1 MPKSYKCPR
10 EESCIVKG
18 GHDSLCATGYQGP
31 LCAVCSL
38 GYYKQLKT
46 CQLCPTK
53 KWMIVQL
60 SIIAAVAAIVFGV
73 IIWTSKRKS
82 KKKEGR
88 SSVDIIL
95 CRLKIVIGFYQVTN
109 GVLETFSF
117 IKWPGALD
125 IIGKYSEILQMNV
138 FQVAPIHCLL
148 PNVKMNAFGNL
159 FAILGMNAAAILVA
173 ALAYKLRK
181 LFLLRSTLNKEEK
194 EKKVGQTKE
203 VIYRNL
209 FFFLFV
215 TYLSTC
221 SKTAQVVPLSCR
233 KLCLDEEDKTCDEYL
248 RADYSMNC
256 NGQEYNRSV
265 NVAYCSVFYILFL
278 PTASL
283 IVLWRQRRVLPGNV
297 NNAEDEA
304 LENQEQATG
313 NETRAE
319 DEALGHQ
326 QQDTGNEIH
335 SENEALDHQAQATGS
350 EIQTENEVLGHQEQ
364 ATGSEIQTENEA
376 LEHQEQA
383 TGSEIQTENEALD
396 HQEQAT
402 GSEIQTD
409 NEALDH
415 QEQATGSE
423 IQTEN
428 EALDHQEQAT
438 GSEIQTE
445 NEALGHQEQAT
456 GSEIQTENEA
466 LDHQEQATG
475 SEIKTENEALDHQ
488 EQATGSEIQTENEA
502 LGHQEQATGSEI
514 KTENEALDHQEQA
527 TGNEIQTE
535 NEALGH
541 QEQATGSEIQTEN
554 EALGHQEQATGNEIQ
569 TENEALGHQQQ
580 ATGSE
585 IQTENEALDHQ
596 EQATGS
602 EIQTEN
608 EALEHQEQATGSEI
622 QTENEAL
629 GHQEQATGSE
639 IQTENETLDH
649 QEQAS
654 GNEIQAA
661 ENEALEPQEP
671 ATELV
676 TGLRF
681 LFENYNSRA
690 WYWEFV
696 EMFRKV
702 ILTSALIFLGGESR
716 AYVGLAFLTSG
727 AYAMLF
733 ACVSPMADPFEN
745 KLMVS
750 SLSVTFVNLAIGA
763 VSRIP
768 QENSPSS
775 IDPYLD
781 SIIFNILVFG
791 ANTLVISL
799 LVGNY

>member
-1 MPKSYKCPR
+1 MFDCLIDCLLVFFTVLTGTDPLSFAGYRACKCLKGYHRTDRFGGCKLCEDGLRCDNDSIVTLNDGYWWKWRNETYKLLYKNFTTSLVNITYSPNKSIDSSIFNHTFNKFPHPVPKSYKCPR
-10 EESCIVKG
+10 EESCKVKG

-31 LCAVCSL
+31 LCAVCSP
-38 GYYKQLKT
+38 GYYKQLQT

-60 SIIAAVAAIVFGV
+60 SIMAAVAVIVLAV

-125 IIGKYSEILQMNV
+125 VIGKYSEILQMNV

-181 LFLLRSTLNKEEK
+181 LFLLRSTLNKVEK
-194 EKKVGQTKE
+194 ERKVGQTKE

-283 IVLWRQRRVLPGNV
+283 IVLWRQRRVLRGNV

-335 SENEALDHQAQATGS
+335 PENEALDHQAQATGSEIQSENEALDHQAQATGS
-350 EIQTENEVLGHQEQ
+350 EIQTENEDSDYQAQAMGSEIQSENEALDHQAQATGNEIQSENEALDHQAQ
-364 ATGSEIQTENEA
+364 ATGSEIQ
-376 LEHQEQA
+376 
-383 TGSEIQTENEALD
+383 
-396 HQEQAT
+396 
-402 GSEIQTD
+402 
-409 NEALDH
+409 
-415 QEQATGSE
+415 
-423 IQTEN
+423 
-428 EALDHQEQAT
+428 
-438 GSEIQTE
+438 
-445 NEALGHQEQAT
+445 
-456 GSEIQTENEA
+456 
-466 LDHQEQATG
+466 
-475 SEIKTENEALDHQ
+475 
-488 EQATGSEIQTENEA
+488 
-502 LGHQEQATGSEI
+502 
-514 KTENEALDHQEQA
+514 
-527 TGNEIQTE
+527 
-535 NEALGH
+535 
-541 QEQATGSEIQTEN
+541 
-554 EALGHQEQATGNEIQ
+554 
-569 TENEALGHQQQ
+569 
-580 ATGSE
+580 
-585 IQTENEALDHQ
+585 
-596 EQATGS
+596 
-602 EIQTEN
+602 
-608 EALEHQEQATGSEI
+608 
-622 QTENEAL
+622 
-629 GHQEQATGSE
+629 
-639 IQTENETLDH
+639 
-649 QEQAS
+649 
-654 GNEIQAA
+654 AA
-661 ENEALEPQEP
+661 DNEALEPQEP

-690 WYWEFV
+690 WYWEFI
-696 EMFRKV
+696 EIFRKV

-716 AYVGLAFLTSG
+716 AYIGLAFLTSG

-763 VSRIP
+763 ISRIP
-768 QENSPSS
+768 QENTPSS

-799 LVGNY
+799 LVGNS

>member
-1 MPKSYKCPR
+1 MFVCLIVLTGTDALSFAGYRACKCLIGHHRTDRFGGCKLCEDGLQCDNDSIVTLKNGYWWKWRNETYKLLYKDFAMSLVNITYSPGKRIDPSIINQSLNKFPHPVPKSYKCPR
-10 EESCIVKG
+10 EESCMVKG
-18 GHDSLCATGYQGP
+18 GHDSLCAVGYQGP
-31 LCAVCSL
+31 LCAVCSH
-38 GYYKQLKT
+38 GYYKQFQT

-53 KWMIVQL
+53 RWMIVQL
-60 SIIAAVAAIVFGV
+60 SIMAAVAVIVFAV

-88 SSVDIIL
+88 SLVDIIL

-117 IKWPGALD
+117 IKWPSALD
-125 IIGKYSEILQMNV
+125 FIGKYSEILQMNV

-159 FAILGMNAAAILVA
+159 FAILGMNAAAILMA
-173 ALAYKLRK
+173 SLAYELRK
-181 LFLLRSTLNKEEK
+181 LFLLRSALNKEEK

-203 VIYRNL
+203 VIYQNL
-209 FFFLFV
+209 FFLLFV

-256 NGQEYNRSV
+256 NSEEYNRSV
-265 NVAYCSVFYILFL
+265 IVAYCTVFYILFL

-283 IVLWRQRRVLPGNV
+283 IVLWRQRKVLRGNV
-297 NNAEDEA
+297 NHADEEA
-304 LENQEQATG
+304 LENEDQATG
-313 NETRAE
+313 NEARA
-319 DEALGHQ
+319 
-326 QQDTGNEIH
+326 
-335 SENEALDHQAQATGS
+335 ENEALEHQA
-350 EIQTENEVLGHQEQ
+350 Q

-376 LEHQEQA
+376 LEHQP
-383 TGSEIQTENEALD
+383 
-396 HQEQAT
+396 
-402 GSEIQTD
+402 
-409 NEALDH
+409 
-415 QEQATGSE
+415 
-423 IQTEN
+423 
-428 EALDHQEQAT
+428 
-438 GSEIQTE
+438 
-445 NEALGHQEQAT
+445 
-456 GSEIQTENEA
+456 
-466 LDHQEQATG
+466 
-475 SEIKTENEALDHQ
+475 
-488 EQATGSEIQTENEA
+488 
-502 LGHQEQATGSEI
+502 
-514 KTENEALDHQEQA
+514 
-527 TGNEIQTE
+527 
-535 NEALGH
+535 
-541 QEQATGSEIQTEN
+541 
-554 EALGHQEQATGNEIQ
+554 
-569 TENEALGHQQQ
+569 
-580 ATGSE
+580 
-585 IQTENEALDHQ
+585 
-596 EQATGS
+596 QATGS

-608 EALEHQEQATGSEI
+608 EALEHQPQATGSEIQTEYEALDHRAQATGSEI

-629 GHQEQATGSE
+629 DHEAQATGSE
-639 IQTENETLDH
+639 IQIENEALDH
-649 QEQAS
+649 EAQAT
-654 GNEIQAA
+654 GCEIQIENEALDHEARATESEIQIENEALDHEAQATGSEIQNENEALDHEAQATGSETQA
-661 ENEALEPQEP
+661 ENEALEPQKP

-696 EMFRKV
+696 EMFRKF

-727 AYAMLF
+727 VYAILF

-763 VSRIP
+763 ISRIP
-768 QENSPSS
+768 QENTPSS

>member
-1 MPKSYKCPR
+1 MFVCFLTVLTGTDPLSFAGYRACKCLKGYHRTDRFGGCKLCEDGLRCDNDSIVTLNDGYWWKWRNETYKLLYKNFTTSLVNITYSPGKSINSSIFNHSFNKFPHPVPKSYKCPR
-10 EESCIVKG
+10 EESCKVKG

-31 LCAVCSL
+31 LCAVCSP
-38 GYYKQLKT
+38 GYYKQLQT

-60 SIIAAVAAIVFGV
+60 SIMAAVAAIVFAV

-125 IIGKYSEILQMNV
+125 VIGKYSEILQMNV

-148 PNVKMNAFGNL
+148 PNVKMNAFRNL

-194 EKKVGQTKE
+194 ERKVGQTKE

-265 NVAYCSVFYILFL
+265 NVAYCSVFYILLL
-278 PTASL
+278 PTSSL
-283 IVLWRQRRVLPGNV
+283 IVLWRQRRVLRGNV

-313 NETRAE
+313 NETHAE

-335 SENEALDHQAQATGS
+335 PENEALDHQAQATGSEFQGENEALDHQAQAKGSEIQSENEALDHQAQATGS
-350 EIQTENEVLGHQEQ
+350 EIQTENEDSDYQAQ
-364 ATGSEIQTENEA
+364 ATGSEIQSENEA
-376 LEHQEQA
+376 LDHLAQA
-383 TGSEIQTENEALD
+383 TGNEIQSENEALD
-396 HQEQAT
+396 HQAQAT
-402 GSEIQTD
+402 GI
-409 NEALDH
+409 
-415 QEQATGSE
+415 
-423 IQTEN
+423 
-428 EALDHQEQAT
+428 
-438 GSEIQTE
+438 
-445 NEALGHQEQAT
+445 
-456 GSEIQTENEA
+456 
-466 LDHQEQATG
+466 
-475 SEIKTENEALDHQ
+475 
-488 EQATGSEIQTENEA
+488 
-502 LGHQEQATGSEI
+502 
-514 KTENEALDHQEQA
+514 
-527 TGNEIQTE
+527 
-535 NEALGH
+535 
-541 QEQATGSEIQTEN
+541 
-554 EALGHQEQATGNEIQ
+554 
-569 TENEALGHQQQ
+569 
-580 ATGSE
+580 
-585 IQTENEALDHQ
+585 
-596 EQATGS
+596 
-602 EIQTEN
+602 
-608 EALEHQEQATGSEI
+608 
-622 QTENEAL
+622 
-629 GHQEQATGSE
+629 
-639 IQTENETLDH
+639 
-649 QEQAS
+649 
-654 GNEIQAA
+654 EIQAA
-661 ENEALEPQEP
+661 DNEALEPQEP

-690 WYWEFV
+690 WYWEFI
-696 EMFRKV
+696 EIFRKV

-716 AYVGLAFLTSG
+716 AYIGLAFLTSG

-733 ACVSPMADPFEN
+733 ARVSPMADPFEN

-763 VSRIP
+763 ISRIP
-768 QENSPSS
+768 QENTPSS

>member
-1 MPKSYKCPR
+1 MIDCLFVCLIVLTGTDTLSFAGYRACKCLKGYHRTDRFEGCKLCEDGLHCDNDFIVTLKDGYWWKWRNDTDKLLYKNFTTSLVNITYSPAKSINSTIFNHSFNKFPHPVPKSYKCPG
-10 EESCIVKG
+10 EESCKVKG
-18 GHDSLCATGYQGP
+18 CHDSLCATGYQGP
-31 LCAVCSL
+31 LCAVCSP
-38 GYYKQLKT
+38 GYYKQLQT

-60 SIIAAVAAIVFGV
+60 SIIAAVAAIVFAV
-73 IIWTSKRKS
+73 IIWTSIRKS

-125 IIGKYSEILQMNV
+125 VIGKYSEILQMNV

-173 ALAYKLRK
+173 VLAYKLRK

-194 EKKVGQTKE
+194 ERKVGQTKE

-283 IVLWRQRRVLPGNV
+283 IVLWRQRRVLRGNV

-335 SENEALDHQAQATGS
+335 PEGETLDHQAEATGSDIQSENEALDHQAQATGS
-350 EIQTENEVLGHQEQ
+350 EIQTDNEDSNYQAQATESEIQSENEALDHQAQ
-364 ATGSEIQTENEA
+364 ATGSEIQ
-376 LEHQEQA
+376 
-383 TGSEIQTENEALD
+383 
-396 HQEQAT
+396 
-402 GSEIQTD
+402 
-409 NEALDH
+409 
-415 QEQATGSE
+415 
-423 IQTEN
+423 
-428 EALDHQEQAT
+428 
-438 GSEIQTE
+438 
-445 NEALGHQEQAT
+445 
-456 GSEIQTENEA
+456 
-466 LDHQEQATG
+466 
-475 SEIKTENEALDHQ
+475 
-488 EQATGSEIQTENEA
+488 
-502 LGHQEQATGSEI
+502 
-514 KTENEALDHQEQA
+514 
-527 TGNEIQTE
+527 
-535 NEALGH
+535 
-541 QEQATGSEIQTEN
+541 
-554 EALGHQEQATGNEIQ
+554 
-569 TENEALGHQQQ
+569 
-580 ATGSE
+580 
-585 IQTENEALDHQ
+585 
-596 EQATGS
+596 
-602 EIQTEN
+602 
-608 EALEHQEQATGSEI
+608 
-622 QTENEAL
+622 
-629 GHQEQATGSE
+629 
-639 IQTENETLDH
+639 
-649 QEQAS
+649 
-654 GNEIQAA
+654 AA
-661 ENEALEPQEP
+661 DSEALEPQEP

-690 WYWEFV
+690 WYWEFI
-696 EMFRKV
+696 EIFRKV

-733 ACVSPMADPFEN
+733 ARVSPMADPFEN

-763 VSRIP
+763 ISRIP
-768 QENSPSS
+768 QENTPSS

>member
-1 MPKSYKCPR
+1 MFVCLIVLTGTDTLSFAGYRACKCLKGYHRTDRFGGCKICEDGLHCDNDSIVTLKDGYWWKWRNETYKLLYKIFTTSLVNITYSPGKSINSTIFNHSFNKFPHPVPKSYKCPR
-10 EESCIVKG
+10 EESCKVKG
-18 GHDSLCATGYQGP
+18 GHDSLCAPGYQGP
-31 LCAVCSL
+31 LCAVCSP
-38 GYYKQLKT
+38 GYYKQLQT

-60 SIIAAVAAIVFGV
+60 SIVAAVAAIVFAV

-125 IIGKYSEILQMNV
+125 VIGKYSEILQMNV

-173 ALAYKLRK
+173 VLAYKLRK

-194 EKKVGQTKE
+194 ERKVGQTKE

-209 FFFLFV
+209 FFFFFV

-283 IVLWRQRRVLPGNV
+283 IVLWRQRRVLRGNV

-335 SENEALDHQAQATGS
+335 PENEALDHQTQATGSEIQTEKEDSDYQAQATGSKIQSENEALDLQAQPTGSEIQSENEALDHQAQATGS
-350 EIQTENEVLGHQEQ
+350 EIQ
-364 ATGSEIQTENEA
+364 
-376 LEHQEQA
+376 
-383 TGSEIQTENEALD
+383 
-396 HQEQAT
+396 
-402 GSEIQTD
+402 
-409 NEALDH
+409 
-415 QEQATGSE
+415 
-423 IQTEN
+423 
-428 EALDHQEQAT
+428 
-438 GSEIQTE
+438 
-445 NEALGHQEQAT
+445 
-456 GSEIQTENEA
+456 
-466 LDHQEQATG
+466 
-475 SEIKTENEALDHQ
+475 
-488 EQATGSEIQTENEA
+488 
-502 LGHQEQATGSEI
+502 
-514 KTENEALDHQEQA
+514 
-527 TGNEIQTE
+527 
-535 NEALGH
+535 
-541 QEQATGSEIQTEN
+541 
-554 EALGHQEQATGNEIQ
+554 
-569 TENEALGHQQQ
+569 
-580 ATGSE
+580 
-585 IQTENEALDHQ
+585 
-596 EQATGS
+596 
-602 EIQTEN
+602 
-608 EALEHQEQATGSEI
+608 
-622 QTENEAL
+622 
-629 GHQEQATGSE
+629 
-639 IQTENETLDH
+639 
-649 QEQAS
+649 
-654 GNEIQAA
+654 AA
-661 ENEALEPQEP
+661 DNEALEPHEP

-690 WYWEFV
+690 WYWEFI
-696 EMFRKV
+696 EIFRKV
-702 ILTSALIFLGGESR
+702 ILTSALIFLGAESR
-716 AYVGLAFLTSG
+716 AYIGLAFLTSG

-733 ACVSPMADPFEN
+733 ARVSPMADPFEN

-763 VSRIP
+763 ISRIP
-768 QENSPSS
+768 QENTPSS

>member
-1 MPKSYKCPR
+1 MFDCLFVCLFDCLTGTDPLSFAGYRACKCLKGYHRTDRFGGCKLCEDGLHCANDSIVTLKNGYWWKWRNESYKLLYQNFTTSLVNITYSPGKSIKSSFFNHSFNKFPHPVPKSYKCPR
-10 EESCIVKG
+10 EESCIVKA

-31 LCAVCSL
+31 LCAVCSP
-38 GYYKQLKT
+38 GYHKQLQT

-60 SIIAAVAAIVFGV
+60 SIMAAVAAIVFAV

-88 SSVDIIL
+88 SSVDIIF

-117 IKWPGALD
+117 IKWPGALYV
-125 IIGKYSEILQMNV
+125 IGKYSEILQMNV

-159 FAILGMNAAAILVA
+159 FAILGMNIAAILVA
-173 ALAYKLRK
+173 ALTYKLRK

-203 VIYRNL
+203 VIYRHL

-221 SKTAQVVPLSCR
+221 LKTAQVVPLSCR

-297 NNAEDEA
+297 NSAEDEA

-335 SENEALDHQAQATGS
+335 AENEALENQAQATGS
-350 EIQTENEVLGHQEQ
+350 EIQTENEALGHQEQATGSEIETENEALEYQAQ

-376 LEHQEQA
+376 L
-383 TGSEIQTENEALD
+383 G
-396 HQEQAT
+396 
-402 GSEIQTD
+402 
-409 NEALDH
+409 
-415 QEQATGSE
+415 
-423 IQTEN
+423 
-428 EALDHQEQAT
+428 HQEQAT

-466 LDHQEQATG
+466 L
-475 SEIKTENEALDHQ
+475 
-488 EQATGSEIQTENEA
+488 
-502 LGHQEQATGSEI
+502 
-514 KTENEALDHQEQA
+514 
-527 TGNEIQTE
+527 
-535 NEALGH
+535 GH

-554 EALGHQEQATGNEIQ
+554 EALGHQV
-569 TENEALGHQQQ
+569 Q

-585 IQTENEALDHQ
+585 IQTEYEALDHQ
-596 EQATGS
+596 AQATGS
-602 EIQTEN
+602 EIQAADN
-608 EALEHQEQATGSEI
+608 EALES
-622 QTENEAL
+622 
-629 GHQEQATGSE
+629 
-639 IQTENETLDH
+639 
-649 QEQAS
+649 
-654 GNEIQAA
+654 
-661 ENEALEPQEP
+661 QEP
-671 ATELV
+671 ASELV
-676 TGLRF
+676 TGLQF

-727 AYAMLF
+727 VYAMLF
-733 ACVSPMADPFEN
+733 ACVSPMTNPLEN

-763 VSRIP
+763 VSKIP
-768 QENSPSS
+768 QENTPSS

-781 SIIFNILVFG
+781 SIIFNILMFG

>member
-10 EESCIVKG
+10 EESCKVKG
-18 GHDSLCATGYQGP
+18 GHDSFCATGYQGP
-31 LCAVCSL
+31 LCAVCSP
-38 GYYKQLKT
+38 GYYKQLQT

-60 SIIAAVAAIVFGV
+60 SIMAAVAAIVFAV

-82 KKKEGR
+82 RKKEGR

-125 IIGKYSEILQMNV
+125 VIGKYSEILQMNV

-181 LFLLRSTLNKEEK
+181 LFLLRSSLNKEEK

-233 KLCLDEEDKTCDEYL
+233 KLCLDEEDNICDEYL

-283 IVLWRQRRVLPGNV
+283 IVLWRQRRVLRGNV

-304 LENQEQATG
+304 LENQEQPTG

-326 QQDTGNEIH
+326 QQDTGNETH
-335 SENEALDHQAQATGS
+335 SENEALDYQAQATGSEIQTENEALGHQEQSTGSEIQTENEALGNQEQATRSEIQTENEALDHQAQATGS
-350 EIQTENEVLGHQEQ
+350 EIQTENE
-364 ATGSEIQTENEA
+364 
-376 LEHQEQA
+376 
-383 TGSEIQTENEALD
+383 ALD
-396 HQEQAT
+396 HQEQAV
-402 GSEIQTD
+402 
-409 NEALDH
+409 
-415 QEQATGSE
+415 
-423 IQTEN
+423 
-428 EALDHQEQAT
+428 
-438 GSEIQTE
+438 
-445 NEALGHQEQAT
+445 
-456 GSEIQTENEA
+456 
-466 LDHQEQATG
+466 
-475 SEIKTENEALDHQ
+475 
-488 EQATGSEIQTENEA
+488 
-502 LGHQEQATGSEI
+502 
-514 KTENEALDHQEQA
+514 
-527 TGNEIQTE
+527 GNE
-535 NEALGH
+535 
-541 QEQATGSEIQTEN
+541 S
-554 EALGHQEQATGNEIQ
+554 
-569 TENEALGHQQQ
+569 
-580 ATGSE
+580 
-585 IQTENEALDHQ
+585 
-596 EQATGS
+596 
-602 EIQTEN
+602 
-608 EALEHQEQATGSEI
+608 
-622 QTENEAL
+622 
-629 GHQEQATGSE
+629 
-639 IQTENETLDH
+639 
-649 QEQAS
+649 
-654 GNEIQAA
+654 QAA

-676 TGLRF
+676 IGLRF

-690 WYWEFV
+690 WYWEFI

-733 ACVSPMADPFEN
+733 ALVSPMADPFEN

-768 QENSPSS
+768 QENTPSS

-781 SIIFNILVFG
+781 NITFNILVFG

>member
-1 MPKSYKCPR
+1 M
-10 EESCIVKG
+10 VKG
-18 GHDSLCATGYQGP
+18 GHDSFCATGYQGP
-31 LCAVCSL
+31 LCAVCSH
-38 GYYKQLKT
+38 GYYKQLQT

-53 KWMIVQL
+53 RWMIVQL
-60 SIIAAVAAIVFGV
+60 SIMAAVAVIVFAV

-125 IIGKYSEILQMNV
+125 FIGKYSEILQMNV

-159 FAILGMNAAAILVA
+159 FAILGMNAAAILTA
-173 ALAYKLRK
+173 ALAYELRK
-181 LFLLRSTLNKEEK
+181 LFLLRSALNKEEK

-209 FFFLFV
+209 FFFLFL

-256 NGQEYNRSV
+256 NSEEYNRSV
-265 NVAYCSVFYILFL
+265 IVAYCTVFYILFL

-283 IVLWRQRRVLPGNV
+283 IVLWRQRKVLRGNV
-297 NNAEDEA
+297 NHADDEA
-304 LENQEQATG
+304 LENEDQATG
-313 NETRAE
+313 NEARA
-319 DEALGHQ
+319 
-326 QQDTGNEIH
+326 
-335 SENEALDHQAQATGS
+335 ENEALEHQA
-350 EIQTENEVLGHQEQ
+350 Q

-376 LEHQEQA
+376 LEHQLQA

-396 HQEQAT
+396 HQAHATGSEIQTENEALDHQAHATGSEIQTENEALDHQAHATGSEIQIENEALDHEAQAT
-402 GSEIQTD
+402 GSEIQIE
-409 NEALDH
+409 NEALDL
-415 QEQATGSE
+415 EAQATGSE

-428 EALDHQEQAT
+428 EALDHEAQAT
-438 GSEIQTE
+438 GSQT
-445 NEALGHQEQAT
+445 
-456 GSEIQTENEA
+456 
-466 LDHQEQATG
+466 
-475 SEIKTENEALDHQ
+475 K
-488 EQATGSEIQTENEA
+488 
-502 LGHQEQATGSEI
+502 
-514 KTENEALDHQEQA
+514 
-527 TGNEIQTE
+527 
-535 NEALGH
+535 
-541 QEQATGSEIQTEN
+541 
-554 EALGHQEQATGNEIQ
+554 
-569 TENEALGHQQQ
+569 
-580 ATGSE
+580 
-585 IQTENEALDHQ
+585 
-596 EQATGS
+596 
-602 EIQTEN
+602 
-608 EALEHQEQATGSEI
+608 
-622 QTENEAL
+622 
-629 GHQEQATGSE
+629 
-639 IQTENETLDH
+639 
-649 QEQAS
+649 
-654 GNEIQAA
+654 A
-661 ENEALEPQEP
+661 ENEALEPQKP

-696 EMFRKV
+696 EMFRKF

-727 AYAMLF
+727 VYAILF

-763 VSRIP
+763 ISRIP
-768 QENSPSS
+768 QENTPSS

-799 LVGNY
+799 LLGNY

>member
-1 MPKSYKCPR
+1 MIDCLFVCLAVLTGTDPLSFAGYRACKCLKGYHRTDRFGGCKICEDGLRCDNDSIVTLNDGYWWKWRNETYKLLYKNFTTSLANITYSPGKSINSTIFNHSFNKFPHPVPKSYKCPR
-10 EESCIVKG
+10 EESCKVKG

-31 LCAVCSL
+31 LCAVCSP
-38 GYYKQLKT
+38 GYYKQLQT

-53 KWMIVQL
+53 KWMIAQL
-60 SIIAAVAAIVFGV
+60 SIIAAVAAIVFAV

-125 IIGKYSEILQMNV
+125 VIGKYSEILQMNV

-194 EKKVGQTKE
+194 ERKVGQTKE

-283 IVLWRQRRVLPGNV
+283 IVLWRQRRVLRGNV

-335 SENEALDHQAQATGS
+335 PESETLDHQAQATGSEIQSENEALDHQAQATGS
-350 EIQTENEVLGHQEQ
+350 EIQTENEDSDYQAQ
-364 ATGSEIQTENEA
+364 ATGSEIQSEYEA
-376 LEHQEQA
+376 LDHQAQA
-383 TGSEIQTENEALD
+383 TGSEIQ
-396 HQEQAT
+396 
-402 GSEIQTD
+402 
-409 NEALDH
+409 
-415 QEQATGSE
+415 
-423 IQTEN
+423 
-428 EALDHQEQAT
+428 
-438 GSEIQTE
+438 
-445 NEALGHQEQAT
+445 
-456 GSEIQTENEA
+456 
-466 LDHQEQATG
+466 
-475 SEIKTENEALDHQ
+475 
-488 EQATGSEIQTENEA
+488 
-502 LGHQEQATGSEI
+502 
-514 KTENEALDHQEQA
+514 
-527 TGNEIQTE
+527 
-535 NEALGH
+535 
-541 QEQATGSEIQTEN
+541 
-554 EALGHQEQATGNEIQ
+554 
-569 TENEALGHQQQ
+569 
-580 ATGSE
+580 
-585 IQTENEALDHQ
+585 
-596 EQATGS
+596 
-602 EIQTEN
+602 
-608 EALEHQEQATGSEI
+608 
-622 QTENEAL
+622 
-629 GHQEQATGSE
+629 
-639 IQTENETLDH
+639 
-649 QEQAS
+649 
-654 GNEIQAA
+654 AA
-661 ENEALEPQEP
+661 DNEALEPQEP

-690 WYWEFV
+690 WYWEFI
-696 EMFRKV
+696 EIFRKV

-716 AYVGLAFLTSG
+716 AYIGLAFLTSG

-763 VSRIP
+763 ISRIP
-768 QENSPSS
+768 QENTPSS

-781 SIIFNILVFG
+781 SITFNILVFG

>member
-1 MPKSYKCPR
+1 
-10 EESCIVKG
+10 
-18 GHDSLCATGYQGP
+18 
-31 LCAVCSL
+31 
-38 GYYKQLKT
+38 
-46 CQLCPTK
+46 
-53 KWMIVQL
+53 MIVQL
-60 SIIAAVAAIVFGV
+60 SIMAAVAAIVFAV

-82 KKKEGR
+82 RKKEGR

-125 IIGKYSEILQMNV
+125 VIGKYSEILQMNV

-181 LFLLRSTLNKEEK
+181 LFLLRSSLNKEEK

-233 KLCLDEEDKTCDEYL
+233 KLCLDEEDNICDEYL

-283 IVLWRQRRVLPGNV
+283 IVLWRQRRVLRGNV

-304 LENQEQATG
+304 LENQEQTTG

-326 QQDTGNEIH
+326 QQDTGNETH
-335 SENEALDHQAQATGS
+335 SENEALDHQ
-350 EIQTENEVLGHQEQ
+350 V
-364 ATGSEIQTENEA
+364 
-376 LEHQEQA
+376 
-383 TGSEIQTENEALD
+383 
-396 HQEQAT
+396 
-402 GSEIQTD
+402 
-409 NEALDH
+409 
-415 QEQATGSE
+415 
-423 IQTEN
+423 
-428 EALDHQEQAT
+428 QAT

-445 NEALGHQEQAT
+445 NEALGHQEQAAGSEIETENEALDYQAQAT

-466 LDHQEQATG
+466 LDHQEQ
-475 SEIKTENEALDHQ
+475 S
-488 EQATGSEIQTENEA
+488 
-502 LGHQEQATGSEI
+502 
-514 KTENEALDHQEQA
+514 

-554 EALGHQEQATGNEIQ
+554 EALGHQA
-569 TENEALGHQQQ
+569 Q

-596 EQATGS
+596 EQAV
-602 EIQTEN
+602 
-608 EALEHQEQATGSEI
+608 
-622 QTENEAL
+622 
-629 GHQEQATGSE
+629 
-639 IQTENETLDH
+639 
-649 QEQAS
+649 
-654 GNEIQAA
+654 GNESQAA
-661 ENEALEPQEP
+661 ENEALEPQKP

-690 WYWEFV
+690 WYWEFI

-727 AYAMLF
+727 TYAMLF
-733 ACVSPMADPFEN
+733 ALVSPMADLFEN

-768 QENSPSS
+768 QENTPSS

-781 SIIFNILVFG
+781 NITFNILVFG

>member
-1 MPKSYKCPR
+1 MTVLTGTDPLSFAGYRACKCLKGYHRTDRFGGCKLCEDGLRCNNDSIVTLNDGYWWKWRNETYKLLYKNFTTSLANITYSPGKSINSTIFNHSFNKFPHPVPKSYKCPR
-10 EESCIVKG
+10 EESCKVKG
-18 GHDSLCATGYQGP
+18 GHDSLCVTGYQGP
-31 LCAVCSL
+31 LCAVCSP
-38 GYYKQLKT
+38 GYYKQLQT

-53 KWMIVQL
+53 KWMIAQL
-60 SIIAAVAAIVFGV
+60 SIIAAVAAIVFAV

-125 IIGKYSEILQMNV
+125 VIGKYSEILQMNV

-159 FAILGMNAAAILVA
+159 FAILGMNTAAILVA
-173 ALAYKLRK
+173 VLAYKLRK

-194 EKKVGQTKE
+194 ERKVGQAKE

-233 KLCLDEEDKTCDEYL
+233 KLCLDEADKTCDEYL

-256 NGQEYNRSV
+256 NGQDYNRSV

-283 IVLWRQRRVLPGNV
+283 IVLWRQRRVLRGNV

-313 NETRAE
+313 NETRAD
-319 DEALGHQ
+319 DEALGHR

-335 SENEALDHQAQATGS
+335 PENEALDHQAQATGSEIQSENEALDQQAQATGSEIQTENEDSDYQAQATGSEIQSENEALDHQAQATGNEIQSENEALDHQAQATGS
-350 EIQTENEVLGHQEQ
+350 EIQ
-364 ATGSEIQTENEA
+364 
-376 LEHQEQA
+376 
-383 TGSEIQTENEALD
+383 
-396 HQEQAT
+396 
-402 GSEIQTD
+402 
-409 NEALDH
+409 
-415 QEQATGSE
+415 
-423 IQTEN
+423 
-428 EALDHQEQAT
+428 
-438 GSEIQTE
+438 
-445 NEALGHQEQAT
+445 
-456 GSEIQTENEA
+456 
-466 LDHQEQATG
+466 
-475 SEIKTENEALDHQ
+475 
-488 EQATGSEIQTENEA
+488 
-502 LGHQEQATGSEI
+502 
-514 KTENEALDHQEQA
+514 
-527 TGNEIQTE
+527 
-535 NEALGH
+535 
-541 QEQATGSEIQTEN
+541 
-554 EALGHQEQATGNEIQ
+554 
-569 TENEALGHQQQ
+569 
-580 ATGSE
+580 
-585 IQTENEALDHQ
+585 
-596 EQATGS
+596 
-602 EIQTEN
+602 
-608 EALEHQEQATGSEI
+608 
-622 QTENEAL
+622 
-629 GHQEQATGSE
+629 
-639 IQTENETLDH
+639 
-649 QEQAS
+649 
-654 GNEIQAA
+654 AA
-661 ENEALEPQEP
+661 DNEALEPQEP

-690 WYWEFV
+690 WYWEFI
-696 EMFRKV
+696 EIFRKV

-716 AYVGLAFLTSG
+716 AYIGLAFLTSG

-733 ACVSPMADPFEN
+733 ALVSPMADPFEN
-745 KLMVS
+745 KLMAS

-768 QENSPSS
+768 QENTPSS

>member
-1 MPKSYKCPR
+1 MIDCLFVCLFDCLTGTDPLSFAGYRACKCLKGYHRTDRFGGCKLCEDGLHCANDTIVTLKNGYWWKWRNESYKLLYKNFTTSLVNITYSPGKSIKSSFFNHSFNKFPHPVPKSYKCPR

-31 LCAVCSL
+31 LCAVCSP
-38 GYYKQLKT
+38 GYYKQLQT

-60 SIIAAVAAIVFGV
+60 SIMAAVAAIVFAV

-125 IIGKYSEILQMNV
+125 VIGKYSEILQMNV

-159 FAILGMNAAAILVA
+159 FAILGMNIAAILVA

-209 FFFLFV
+209 FFFLFL

-265 NVAYCSVFYILFL
+265 NVAYCSLFYILFL

-283 IVLWRQRRVLPGNV
+283 IVLWRQRRVLPRNV

-304 LENQEQATG
+304 LENQEHAIG

-319 DEALGHQ
+319 YEALGHQ
-326 QQDTGNEIH
+326 QQDTGNEMH
-335 SENEALDHQAQATGS
+335 A
-350 EIQTENEVLGHQEQ
+350 
-364 ATGSEIQTENEA
+364 
-376 LEHQEQA
+376 
-383 TGSEIQTENEALD
+383 
-396 HQEQAT
+396 
-402 GSEIQTD
+402 
-409 NEALDH
+409 
-415 QEQATGSE
+415 
-423 IQTEN
+423 
-428 EALDHQEQAT
+428 
-438 GSEIQTE
+438 E

-466 LDHQEQATG
+466 LDHQEQATR
-475 SEIKTENEALDHQ
+475 SET
-488 EQATGSEIQTENEA
+488 QTENEA
-502 LGHQEQATGSEI
+502 LGHQEQA
-514 KTENEALDHQEQA
+514 A
-527 TGNEIQTE
+527 
-535 NEALGH
+535 
-541 QEQATGSEIQTEN
+541 
-554 EALGHQEQATGNEIQ
+554 
-569 TENEALGHQQQ
+569 
-580 ATGSE
+580 GSE

-596 EQATGS
+596 AQATGS
-602 EIQTEN
+602 EIQ
-608 EALEHQEQATGSEI
+608 
-622 QTENEAL
+622 
-629 GHQEQATGSE
+629 
-639 IQTENETLDH
+639 
-649 QEQAS
+649 
-654 GNEIQAA
+654 AA
-661 ENEALEPQEP
+661 DNEALEPQEP

-681 LFENYNSRA
+681 LFENYNSRS
-690 WYWEFV
+690 WYWEFI

-733 ACVSPMADPFEN
+733 ALVSPMADPFEN
-745 KLMVS
+745 KLMAS

-768 QENSPSS
+768 QENTPSS

-781 SIIFNILVFG
+781 NITFNILVFG

>member
-1 MPKSYKCPR
+1 MFDCLIDCLFVCLFDCLTGTDPLSFAGYRACKCLKGYHRTDRFGGCKLCEDGLHCANDSIVTLKNGYWWKWRNESYKLLYKNFTTSLVNITYSPGKSIKSEFFNHSFNQFPHPVPKSYKCPR

-31 LCAVCSL
+31 LCAVCSP
-38 GYYKQLKT
+38 GYYKQLQT

-60 SIIAAVAAIVFGV
+60 SIMAAVAAIVFAV

-125 IIGKYSEILQMNV
+125 VIGKYSEILQMNV

-159 FAILGMNAAAILVA
+159 FAILGMNIAAILVA

-194 EKKVGQTKE
+194 EKKVGQTKG

-265 NVAYCSVFYILFL
+265 NVAYCSLFYILFL

-283 IVLWRQRRVLPGNV
+283 IVLWRQRRVLPRNV

-304 LENQEQATG
+304 LENQEHATG

-319 DEALGHQ
+319 YEALGHQ
-326 QQDTGNEIH
+326 QQDTGIEIH
-335 SENEALDHQAQATGS
+335 AENEALGHQA
-350 EIQTENEVLGHQEQ
+350 E
-364 ATGSEIQTENEA
+364 
-376 LEHQEQA
+376 
-383 TGSEIQTENEALD
+383 
-396 HQEQAT
+396 
-402 GSEIQTD
+402 
-409 NEALDH
+409 
-415 QEQATGSE
+415 ATGSE

-466 LDHQEQATG
+466 LDHQA
-475 SEIKTENEALDHQ
+475 
-488 EQATGSEIQTENEA
+488 QATGSEIQ
-502 LGHQEQATGSEI
+502 
-514 KTENEALDHQEQA
+514 
-527 TGNEIQTE
+527 
-535 NEALGH
+535 
-541 QEQATGSEIQTEN
+541 
-554 EALGHQEQATGNEIQ
+554 
-569 TENEALGHQQQ
+569 
-580 ATGSE
+580 
-585 IQTENEALDHQ
+585 
-596 EQATGS
+596 
-602 EIQTEN
+602 
-608 EALEHQEQATGSEI
+608 
-622 QTENEAL
+622 
-629 GHQEQATGSE
+629 
-639 IQTENETLDH
+639 
-649 QEQAS
+649 
-654 GNEIQAA
+654 AA
-661 ENEALEPQEP
+661 DNEALEPQEP

-690 WYWEFV
+690 WYWEFI

-733 ACVSPMADPFEN
+733 ALVSPMADPFEN

-768 QENSPSS
+768 QENTPSS

-781 SIIFNILVFG
+781 NITFNILVFG

>member
-1 MPKSYKCPR
+1 MFVCLTVLTGTDILSFAGYRACKCLKGYHRTDRFGGCKLCEDGLHCDNDFIVTLKDGYWWKWRNDTYKLLYKNFTTSLVNITYSPAKSINSTIFNHSFNKFPHPVPKSYKCPR
-10 EESCIVKG
+10 EESCKVKG

-31 LCAVCSL
+31 LCAVCSP
-38 GYYKQLKT
+38 GYYKQLQT

-60 SIIAAVAAIVFGV
+60 SIIAAVAAIVFAV

-125 IIGKYSEILQMNV
+125 VIGKYSEILQMNV

-194 EKKVGQTKE
+194 ERKVGQTKE

-283 IVLWRQRRVLPGNV
+283 IVLWRQRRVLRGNV

-335 SENEALDHQAQATGS
+335 PENEALDHQALATGSEIQSENEALDHQAQATGS
-350 EIQTENEVLGHQEQ
+350 EIQTENEDSDYQAQ
-364 ATGSEIQTENEA
+364 ATGSEIQSENEA
-376 LEHQEQA
+376 LDHQAQA
-383 TGSEIQTENEALD
+383 TGSEIQSENEALD
-396 HQEQAT
+396 HQAQAT
-402 GSEIQTD
+402 GSEIQ
-409 NEALDH
+409 
-415 QEQATGSE
+415 
-423 IQTEN
+423 
-428 EALDHQEQAT
+428 
-438 GSEIQTE
+438 
-445 NEALGHQEQAT
+445 
-456 GSEIQTENEA
+456 
-466 LDHQEQATG
+466 
-475 SEIKTENEALDHQ
+475 
-488 EQATGSEIQTENEA
+488 
-502 LGHQEQATGSEI
+502 
-514 KTENEALDHQEQA
+514 
-527 TGNEIQTE
+527 
-535 NEALGH
+535 
-541 QEQATGSEIQTEN
+541 
-554 EALGHQEQATGNEIQ
+554 
-569 TENEALGHQQQ
+569 
-580 ATGSE
+580 
-585 IQTENEALDHQ
+585 
-596 EQATGS
+596 
-602 EIQTEN
+602 
-608 EALEHQEQATGSEI
+608 
-622 QTENEAL
+622 
-629 GHQEQATGSE
+629 
-639 IQTENETLDH
+639 
-649 QEQAS
+649 
-654 GNEIQAA
+654 AA
-661 ENEALEPQEP
+661 DNEALEPQEP
-671 ATELV
+671 ATALV

-681 LFENYNSRA
+681 LFENYNSHA
-690 WYWEFV
+690 WYWEFI
-696 EMFRKV
+696 EIFRKV

-716 AYVGLAFLTSG
+716 AYIGLAFLTSG
-727 AYAMLF
+727 AYAILF
-733 ACVSPMADPFEN
+733 ARVSPMADPFEN

-763 VSRIP
+763 ISRIP
-768 QENSPSS
+768 QENTPSS

-781 SIIFNILVFG
+781 SITFNILVFG

>member
-1 MPKSYKCPR
+1 MIVLTGTDALSFAGYRACKCLIGHHRTDRFGGCKLCEDGLQCDNDSIVTLKNGYWWKWRNETYKLLYKDFAMSLVNITYSPGKRIDPSIINQSLNKFPHPVPKSYKCPR
-10 EESCIVKG
+10 EESCMVKG

-31 LCAVCSL
+31 LCAVCSH
-38 GYYKQLKT
+38 GYYRQLQT

-53 KWMIVQL
+53 RWMIVQL
-60 SIIAAVAAIVFGV
+60 SIMAAVAVIVFAV

-125 IIGKYSEILQMNV
+125 FIGKYSEILQMNV

-181 LFLLRSTLNKEEK
+181 LFLLRSALNKEEK
-194 EKKVGQTKE
+194 EKKVSQTKE

-209 FFFLFV
+209 FFFLFL

-256 NGQEYNRSV
+256 NSEEYNRSV
-265 NVAYCSVFYILFL
+265 IVAYCTVFYILFL

-283 IVLWRQRRVLPGNV
+283 IVLWRQRKVLRGNV
-297 NNAEDEA
+297 NHADDEA
-304 LENQEQATG
+304 LENEDQATG
-313 NETRAE
+313 NEARA
-319 DEALGHQ
+319 
-326 QQDTGNEIH
+326 
-335 SENEALDHQAQATGS
+335 ENEALEHQA
-350 EIQTENEVLGHQEQ
+350 Q

-376 LEHQEQA
+376 LEHRAQAMGSESQIENEALDHEAQA
-383 TGSEIQTENEALD
+383 TGSEIQIENEALD
-396 HQEQAT
+396 HEAQAT
-402 GSEIQTD
+402 GSEIQIE

-415 QEQATGSE
+415 EAQATESEIQNENEALDHEAQATGSE
-423 IQTEN
+423 IQIKN
-428 EALDHQEQAT
+428 EALDHEAQAT
-438 GSEIQTE
+438 GSEIQNE
-445 NEALGHQEQAT
+445 NEALDHEAQAT
-456 GSEIQTENEA
+456 GSEIQNENEA
-466 LDHQEQATG
+466 LDHEAQETG
-475 SEIKTENEALDHQ
+475 SETQ
-488 EQATGSEIQTENEA
+488 
-502 LGHQEQATGSEI
+502 
-514 KTENEALDHQEQA
+514 
-527 TGNEIQTE
+527 
-535 NEALGH
+535 
-541 QEQATGSEIQTEN
+541 
-554 EALGHQEQATGNEIQ
+554 
-569 TENEALGHQQQ
+569 
-580 ATGSE
+580 
-585 IQTENEALDHQ
+585 
-596 EQATGS
+596 
-602 EIQTEN
+602 
-608 EALEHQEQATGSEI
+608 
-622 QTENEAL
+622 
-629 GHQEQATGSE
+629 
-639 IQTENETLDH
+639 
-649 QEQAS
+649 
-654 GNEIQAA
+654 A
-661 ENEALEPQEP
+661 ENEAMEPQKP

-696 EMFRKV
+696 EMFRKF

-727 AYAMLF
+727 VYAILF

-763 VSRIP
+763 ISRIP
-768 QENSPSS
+768 QENTPSS

>member
-1 MPKSYKCPR
+1 MFDCLIDCLFVCLTVLTGTDPLSFAGYRACKCLKGYHRTDRFGGCKLCEDGLHCANDTIVTLKNGYWWKWRNESYKLLYKNFTTSLVNITYSPGKSINSSIFNHSFNKFPHPVPKSYKCPR
-10 EESCIVKG
+10 EESCKVKG
-18 GHDSLCATGYQGP
+18 GHDSFCATGYQGP
-31 LCAVCSL
+31 LCAVCSP
-38 GYYKQLKT
+38 GYYKQLQT

-60 SIIAAVAAIVFGV
+60 SIMVAVAAIVFAV

-82 KKKEGR
+82 RKKEGR

-125 IIGKYSEILQMNV
+125 VIGKYSEILQMNV

-181 LFLLRSTLNKEEK
+181 LFLLRSSLNKEEK

-233 KLCLDEEDKTCDEYL
+233 KLCLDEEDNICDEYL

-283 IVLWRQRRVLPGNV
+283 IVLWRQRRVLRGNV
-297 NNAEDEA
+297 NNADDEA
-304 LENQEQATG
+304 LENQEQPTG

-326 QQDTGNEIH
+326 QQDTGNETH
-335 SENEALDHQAQATGS
+335 SENEALDHQ
-350 EIQTENEVLGHQEQ
+350 V
-364 ATGSEIQTENEA
+364 
-376 LEHQEQA
+376 
-383 TGSEIQTENEALD
+383 
-396 HQEQAT
+396 
-402 GSEIQTD
+402 
-409 NEALDH
+409 
-415 QEQATGSE
+415 
-423 IQTEN
+423 
-428 EALDHQEQAT
+428 QAT

-445 NEALGHQEQAT
+445 NEALGHQEQAA
-456 GSEIQTENEA
+456 GSEIETENEA
-466 LDHQEQATG
+466 LDYQA
-475 SEIKTENEALDHQ
+475 
-488 EQATGSEIQTENEA
+488 QATGSEIQTENEA
-502 LGHQEQATGSEI
+502 LGHQEQS
-514 KTENEALDHQEQA
+514 

-554 EALGHQEQATGNEIQ
+554 EALGHQEQAARSEIQ
-569 TENEALGHQQQ
+569 TENEALDHQAQ

-596 EQATGS
+596 EQAV
-602 EIQTEN
+602 
-608 EALEHQEQATGSEI
+608 
-622 QTENEAL
+622 
-629 GHQEQATGSE
+629 
-639 IQTENETLDH
+639 
-649 QEQAS
+649 
-654 GNEIQAA
+654 GNESQAA

-690 WYWEFV
+690 WYWEFI

-733 ACVSPMADPFEN
+733 ALVSPMADPFEN

-768 QENSPSS
+768 QENTPSS

-781 SIIFNILVFG
+781 NITFNILVFG

-799 LVGNY
+799 LVGNN

>member
-1 MPKSYKCPR
+1 MIVLTGTDALSFAGYRACKCLIGHHRTDRFGGCKLCEDGLQCDNDSIVTLKNGYWWKWRNETYKLLYRDFAMSLVNITYSPGKRIDPSIINQSLNKFPHPVPKSYKCPR
-10 EESCIVKG
+10 EESCMVKG

-31 LCAVCSL
+31 LCAVCSH
-38 GYYKQLKT
+38 GYYKQLQT

-53 KWMIVQL
+53 RWMIVQL
-60 SIIAAVAAIVFGV
+60 SIMAAVAVIVLAV

-82 KKKEGR
+82 KKKDGR

-125 IIGKYSEILQMNV
+125 VIGKYSEILQMNV

-159 FAILGMNAAAILVA
+159 FAILGMNIAAILVA

-194 EKKVGQTKE
+194 ERKVGQTKE

-283 IVLWRQRRVLPGNV
+283 IVLWRQRRVLRGNV

-304 LENQEQATG
+304 LENQGQATG

-335 SENEALDHQAQATGS
+335 PESETLDHQAQATGSEIQSENEALDHQAQATGS
-350 EIQTENEVLGHQEQ
+350 EIQTENEDSDYQAQ
-364 ATGSEIQTENEA
+364 ATGSEIQSENEA
-376 LEHQEQA
+376 LDHQAQA
-383 TGSEIQTENEALD
+383 TGSEIQ
-396 HQEQAT
+396 
-402 GSEIQTD
+402 
-409 NEALDH
+409 
-415 QEQATGSE
+415 
-423 IQTEN
+423 
-428 EALDHQEQAT
+428 
-438 GSEIQTE
+438 
-445 NEALGHQEQAT
+445 
-456 GSEIQTENEA
+456 
-466 LDHQEQATG
+466 
-475 SEIKTENEALDHQ
+475 
-488 EQATGSEIQTENEA
+488 
-502 LGHQEQATGSEI
+502 
-514 KTENEALDHQEQA
+514 
-527 TGNEIQTE
+527 
-535 NEALGH
+535 
-541 QEQATGSEIQTEN
+541 
-554 EALGHQEQATGNEIQ
+554 
-569 TENEALGHQQQ
+569 
-580 ATGSE
+580 
-585 IQTENEALDHQ
+585 
-596 EQATGS
+596 
-602 EIQTEN
+602 
-608 EALEHQEQATGSEI
+608 
-622 QTENEAL
+622 
-629 GHQEQATGSE
+629 
-639 IQTENETLDH
+639 
-649 QEQAS
+649 
-654 GNEIQAA
+654 AA
-661 ENEALEPQEP
+661 DNEALEPQEP
-671 ATELV
+671 ATALV

-690 WYWEFV
+690 WYWEFI
-696 EMFRKV
+696 EIFRKV
-702 ILTSALIFLGGESR
+702 ILTSALIFLGGKSR
-716 AYVGLAFLTSG
+716 AYIGLAFLTSG

-763 VSRIP
+763 ISRIP
-768 QENSPSS
+768 QENTPSS

>member
-1 MPKSYKCPR
+1 MFDCLIDCLFVCLFDCLTGTDPLSFAGYRACKCLKGYHRTDRFGGCKLCEDGLHCANDSIVTLKNGYWWKWRNESYKLLYKNFTTSLVNITYSPGKSIKSSFFNHSFNKFPHPVPKSYKCPR

-18 GHDSLCATGYQGP
+18 GHDSFCATGYQGP
-31 LCAVCSL
+31 LCAVCSP
-38 GYYKQLKT
+38 GYYKQLQT

-60 SIIAAVAAIVFGV
+60 SIMAAVAAIVFAV

-125 IIGKYSEILQMNV
+125 VIGKYSEILQMNV

-159 FAILGMNAAAILVA
+159 FAILGMNIAAILVA

-181 LFLLRSTLNKEEK
+181 FFLLRSTLNKEEK
-194 EKKVGQTKE
+194 EKNVGQTKE

-233 KLCLDEEDKTCDEYL
+233 KLCLDEEDKACDEYL

-265 NVAYCSVFYILFL
+265 NVAYCSLFYILFL

-283 IVLWRQRRVLPGNV
+283 IVLWRQRRVLPRNV

-304 LENQEQATG
+304 LENQEHATG

-319 DEALGHQ
+319 YEALGHQ

-335 SENEALDHQAQATGS
+335 AENEALGHQAEATR
-350 EIQTENEVLGHQEQ
+350 
-364 ATGSEIQTENEA
+364 
-376 LEHQEQA
+376 
-383 TGSEIQTENEALD
+383 
-396 HQEQAT
+396 
-402 GSEIQTD
+402 
-409 NEALDH
+409 
-415 QEQATGSE
+415 
-423 IQTEN
+423 
-428 EALDHQEQAT
+428 
-438 GSEIQTE
+438 SEIQTE

-456 GSEIQTENEA
+456 GSEIQTEN
-466 LDHQEQATG
+466 
-475 SEIKTENEALDHQ
+475 K
-488 EQATGSEIQTENEA
+488 
-502 LGHQEQATGSEI
+502 
-514 KTENEALDHQEQA
+514 
-527 TGNEIQTE
+527 
-535 NEALGH
+535 ALGH

-554 EALGHQEQATGNEIQ
+554 EALGHQEQA
-569 TENEALGHQQQ
+569 A
-580 ATGSE
+580 GSE
-585 IQTENEALDHQ
+585 ILTENEALDHQ
-596 EQATGS
+596 AQATGS
-602 EIQTEN
+602 EIQ
-608 EALEHQEQATGSEI
+608 
-622 QTENEAL
+622 
-629 GHQEQATGSE
+629 
-639 IQTENETLDH
+639 
-649 QEQAS
+649 
-654 GNEIQAA
+654 AA
-661 ENEALEPQEP
+661 DNEALEPQEP

-690 WYWEFV
+690 WYWEFI

-733 ACVSPMADPFEN
+733 ALVSPMADPFEN
-745 KLMVS
+745 KLMAS

-768 QENSPSS
+768 QENTPSS

-781 SIIFNILVFG
+781 NITFNILVFG

>member
-1 MPKSYKCPR
+1 M
-10 EESCIVKG
+10 
-18 GHDSLCATGYQGP
+18 
-31 LCAVCSL
+31 
-38 GYYKQLKT
+38 
-46 CQLCPTK
+46 
-53 KWMIVQL
+53 
-60 SIIAAVAAIVFGV
+60 
-73 IIWTSKRKS
+73 
-82 KKKEGR
+82 
-88 SSVDIIL
+88 DIIL

-125 IIGKYSEILQMNV
+125 VIGKYSEILQMNV

-159 FAILGMNAAAILVA
+159 FAILGMNIAAILVA

-233 KLCLDEEDKTCDEYL
+233 KLCLDEEDKACDEYL

-265 NVAYCSVFYILFL
+265 KVAYCSLFYILFL

-283 IVLWRQRRVLPGNV
+283 IVLWRQRRVLPRNV

-304 LENQEQATG
+304 LENQEHATG

-319 DEALGHQ
+319 YEALGHQ
-326 QQDTGNEIH
+326 QQDIGNEIH
-335 SENEALDHQAQATGS
+335 AENEALGHQAEATGS
-350 EIQTENEVLGHQEQ
+350 EIQTENEALGHQEQ

-376 LEHQEQA
+376 L
-383 TGSEIQTENEALD
+383 G
-396 HQEQAT
+396 
-402 GSEIQTD
+402 
-409 NEALDH
+409 
-415 QEQATGSE
+415 
-423 IQTEN
+423 
-428 EALDHQEQAT
+428 HQEQAT

-466 LDHQEQATG
+466 LDHQEQATR
-475 SEIKTENEALDHQ
+475 
-488 EQATGSEIQTENEA
+488 SEIQTENEA
-502 LGHQEQATGSEI
+502 LGHQEQA
-514 KTENEALDHQEQA
+514 A
-527 TGNEIQTE
+527 
-535 NEALGH
+535 
-541 QEQATGSEIQTEN
+541 
-554 EALGHQEQATGNEIQ
+554 
-569 TENEALGHQQQ
+569 
-580 ATGSE
+580 GSE

-596 EQATGS
+596 AQATGS
-602 EIQTEN
+602 EIQ
-608 EALEHQEQATGSEI
+608 
-622 QTENEAL
+622 
-629 GHQEQATGSE
+629 
-639 IQTENETLDH
+639 
-649 QEQAS
+649 
-654 GNEIQAA
+654 AA
-661 ENEALEPQEP
+661 DNEALEPQEP

-690 WYWEFV
+690 WYWEFI

-733 ACVSPMADPFEN
+733 ALVSPMADPFEN
-745 KLMVS
+745 KLMAS

-768 QENSPSS
+768 QENTPSS

-781 SIIFNILVFG
+781 NITFNILVFG

-799 LVGNY
+799 LVGNYWFIYYLAV